1 MNAHAQNAHAQAG
14 HPQNGQNRQ
23 APESITVI
31 GAGLAGH
38 SVAKAL
44 RSQGFDG
51 RLSIVGAEQHRP
63 YDRPPLSKEFLLGV
77 LGADELGLERIG
89 EDLRADWRL
98 GSSAIRLL
106 PGDQHAV
113 VLADGQQ
120 LISDAVV
127 LATGS
132 RVRRLPTGLVGVHT
146 VRTLDDAQALKDELV
161 PGARLVVVG
170 AGFIGAEIAGVA
182 QSLGLQ
188 VTVLE
193 ATDAP
198 LSVPLGVEAGALVGS
213 LHERNGVGLRCQ
225 AMVAGLT
232 GADRVTGVELVGGEV
247 LPADIV
253 VVGIGAVA
261 DTDWLAGSG
270 LELGS
275 GGVLCDHTGAT
286 TLPGIYAVG
295 DCAAWLDP
303 VLGWHRRIEHW
314 TDAKDRG
321 PVVAAALLGTP
332 LPASIRAPY
341 FWSDQYGLKIQFAG
355 RRSGDEEFRIESGSV
370 EESSM
375 LATYRRDGDLTA
387 VLALGRQPGFMRL
400 RKSLVVPMPRPA
412 HRPAA
417 DDVASTHRAEQRIA

>member
-1 MNAHAQNAHAQAG
+1 MNDR
-14 HPQNGQNRQ
+14 NRD
-23 APESITVI
+23 APGSVTVI

-44 RSQGFDG
+44 RAQGFDG

-77 LGADELGLERIG
+77 LGADDLGLERLG
-89 EDLRADWRL
+89 EDLQADWHL
-98 GSSAIRLL
+98 GSSATRLL
-106 PGDQHAV
+106 PGDRHAI
-113 VLADGQQ
+113 VLADGEQ

-132 RVRRLPTGLVGVHT
+132 RVRRLPTRLAGVHT

-193 ATDAP
+193 GTDAP
-198 LSVPLGVEAGALVGS
+198 LSVPLGVEAGTLLGS

-225 AMVAGLT
+225 AMVARLT
-232 GADRVTGVELVGGEV
+232 GTDRVTGVELVGGEV

-261 DTDWLAGSG
+261 DTDWLADSG

-332 LPASIRAPY
+332 LPATIRAPY
-341 FWSDQYGLKIQFAG
+341 FWSDQYGVKIQFAG
-355 RRSGDEEFRIESGSV
+355 RRSGDEEFKIESGSV

-375 LATYRRDGDLTA
+375 LATYRRHGDLTA
-387 VLALGRQPGFMRL
+387 VLALGRQPDFMRL
-400 RKSLVVPMPRPA
+400 RKSLVVPMPPSA
-412 HRPAA
+412 DAQAA
-417 DDVASTHRAEQRIA
+417 DGVARTYRAEQRIA